1 MTGVPANDAPY
12 RMIDEVTF
20 GDDVIVQSFVNLYG
34 CRIGAGSRVGPFV
47 EIQRG
52 AEIGRRCKI
61 QSHTFVCEGVE
72 IGDDVFIGHNVVFI
86 NDKYPKTSGPW
97 TLQPTT
103 VEDGAAVGS
112 GAVLLGGVR
121 IGANALVGAGAV
133 VTADVSAG
141 ATVVGVPARARAA
154 QGAGRCA

>member
-141 ATVVGVPARARAA
+141 ATVVGVPARARAR

>member
-141 ATVVGVPARARAA
+141 ATVVGVPARAK
-154 QGAGRCA
+154 GCTGSG